1 MDVKEEK
8 NEENIDDIEEKAEGR
23 AKGVLKWRKKIV
35 DLDVYTIQRMCVGLR
50 RRISITFEPIYFF
63 LLFIGPRKVYSY
75 FGG

>member
-23 AKGVLKWRKKIV
+23 AKGVLKWRKKFV

-50 RRISITFEPIYFF
+50 RRISITSEHISMV
-63 LLFIGPRKVYSY
+63 LI
-75 FGG
+75 